1 MLFSHF
7 RVGCHSRNRA
17 FHPKGG
23 PVPELPEVQTIV
35 NDLIGTGIVGQKI
48 IDVSVFWPATI
59 AMPSQSDFVRQL
71 RGQPINAVYRRGKF
85 IVFQLTGPRILAV
98 HLRMTGRF
106 FLAEGRAL
114 RLPHVHVVMTL
125 CGGRILCFHDTRKF
139 GRFYLIDDPE
149 QFLGALGSEPLSRGF
164 TAQKLADALAGRK
177 RQIKPLLLDQTF
189 IAGLGN
195 IYVDEA
201 LWAARIHPLRRSDAL
216 TMPEVR
222 DLHAAIRRVLR
233 QGLKNRGTTLGTG
246 QGNFASLGTARGANA
261 RLLKVF
267 RRTGQP
273 CHRCGQAVERI
284 IVGQRSTHLC
294 KGCQI

>member
-1 MLFSHF
+1 
-7 RVGCHSRNRA
+7 
-17 FHPKGG
+17 
-23 PVPELPEVQTIV
+23 VPELPEVQTIV
-35 NDLIGTGIVGQKI
+35 NDLIGAGIVGQKI

-59 AMPSQSDFVRQL
+59 AMPSPADFVRQL
-71 RGQPINAVYRRGKF
+71 RGQPIIAVYRRGKF
-85 IVFQLTGPRILAV
+85 IVFQLKGRRILAV

-106 FLAEGRAL
+106 FLAEGRVI
-114 RLPHVHVVMTL
+114 RLPHVHLVMTL
-125 CGGRILCFHDTRKF
+125 YGGRILCFHDTRKF
-139 GRFYLIDDPE
+139 GRFYLTQDPE
-149 QFLGALGSEPLSRGF
+149 QLLGALGPEPLSRGF
-164 TAQKLADALAGRK
+164 TAQKLADALSGRK

-233 QGLKNRGTTLGTG
+233 QGLNNRGTTLGNG

-261 RLLKVF
+261 KLLKVF
-267 RRTGQP
+267 RRTGQT
-273 CHRCGQAVERI
+273 CHRCGQVVERI